1 MKITAVRI
9 HNLASIADAEIDFL
23 ASPLKDAGLFAITGD
38 TGAGKSTVLDAICL
52 ALYTKT
58 ARLKG
63 DKGNL
68 IDFNGDNI
76 KLNDARNLLR
86 RGKWE
91 GYAEVDFSGQDQQ
104 LYRARY
110 SIQRTHKKVTGK
122 LKVAE
127 HTLHSLPDETLIA
140 DKSTTIKA
148 KIGRASCRERV

>member
-9 HNLASIADAEIDFL
+9 HNLASIVDAEIDFTQ
-23 ASPLKDAGLFAITGD
+23 APLKDAGLFAITGD
-38 TGAGKSTVLDAICL
+38 TGAGKSTFLDAICL

-68 IDFNGDNI
+68 IDFNGDSI

-91 GYAEVDFSGQDQQ
+91 GFAEVDFVGQDKQ

-110 SIQRTHKKVTGK
+110 VITRTHKKATGK

-127 HTLHSLPDETLIA
+127 HTLLTLPDETLIA
-140 DKSTTIKA
+140 DKSQTIK
-148 KIGRASCRERV
+148 